1 MPRRLTVAR
10 VSVAPEQE
18 QEYLATLRQVATLRR
33 AHGEH
38 VWLFRHPVE
47 SGTFLEFSETGTG
60 EMPRDG
66 GAIDSEGSALERR
79 LHTIASYAPGARVP
93 WEEVQLED
101 G

>member
-10 VSVAPEQE
+10 VGVAPERE
-18 QEYLATLRQVATLRR
+18 QEYLVTLRR
-33 AHGEH
+33 LAGLARARGEH
-38 VWLFRHPVE
+38 LWLFRHPGE
-47 SGTFLEFSETGTG
+47 AGTFLEFGESGTG
-60 EMPRDG
+60 ELRQGDS
-66 GAIDSEGSALERR
+66 AIDSEESALERR

>member
-10 VSVAPEQE
+10 VSVAPEQ
-18 QEYLATLRQVATLRR
+18 QHEYLATLRRLARLLRAR
-33 AHGEH
+33 GEH
-38 VWLFRHPVE
+38 RWLFRHPVE
-47 SGTFLEFSETGTG
+47 SGAFLEFSESGT
-60 EMPRDG
+60 EELPRG
-66 GAIDSEGSALERR
+66 GSAIDSEESALERR